1 MSVTWHLFFMLLCI
15 AGEAFFAGTESGVL
29 CVSRVRLMH
38 FVRNGLKSATI
49 LASYLDNMQHFVVT
63 VLVGCN
69 LSNVILSTLSA
80 SVAHILF
87 PGHPWVQVLWACV
100 VVCMV
105 LFFSEYLPKLFFTT
119 RPLRRTL
126 LVMDAFRV
134 MDRLLYPITRLVFLL
149 TSRFGPVDAKG
160 GQQSLITREFIQ
172 DVVSDPKDGAQIT
185 PMERLMINRVLDLQS
200 QTAAQ
205 VMTPL
210 EEVVSLTEN
219 DPLTTCFDTVRTS
232 NTHARLPVF
241 SADKK
246 RCVGVFTVL
255 DVFVLRANI
264 KKASVNAFIRPPLF
278 VNADMKADDLLPLM
292 RRNRQ
297 HMAIVRDTKDNVLGI
312 ITEEDILNILTGNLG

>member
-1 MSVTWHLFFMLLCI
+1 MSVTGYLFFMLLCLI
-15 AGEAFFAGTESGVL
+15 GEAFFAGTESGVL

-38 FVRNGLKSATI
+38 FVRNGMKSATI

-87 PGHPWVQVLWACV
+87 PGLPLMQVLWACA

-126 LVMDAFRV
+126 LVMDVFRV

-149 TSRFGPVDAKG
+149 TSRFAPASAA
-160 GQQSLITREFIQ
+160 GQEAFITREFIQ

-210 EEVVSLTEN
+210 EKVVILTEH
-219 DPLTTCFDTVRTS
+219 DPLTKSFETVRAS
-232 NTHARLPVF
+232 DYYARLPVF
-241 SADKK
+241 SADRK

-255 DVFVLRANI
+255 DVFTLRANI
-264 KKASVNAFIRPPLF
+264 KKASVSAFTRPPLF
-278 VNADMKADDLLPLM
+278 VSADMKADDILPLM
-292 RRNRQ
+292 RKNRQ
-297 HMAIVRDTKDNVLGI
+297 HMVFVRNANSAVLGI
-312 ITEEDILNILTGNLG
+312 ITEEDILNVLTGNLG